1 MKKYKKVMVI
11 GSGPIIIGQAA
22 EFDYSGSQCL
32 QVLRELGIESVLVN
46 SNPAT
51 IMTDETMADKVYLEP
66 ITEKFVQDIIIKEKP
81 DAILSSFGGQTAL
94 NMSKTLAESGFL
106 AKHNVDVLGSN
117 LETIKTAEDR
127 FLFREKMISMNIP
140 VPEGQIVSS
149 LEEGKK
155 VLKEYGLPLIIR
167 PAYTMGGSGGG
178 LVKSE
183 EEFLE
188 TLTKGLH
195 LSSITQCLVEKSIA
209 GYKEIEYEVIRDKND
224 NTVIICN
231 MENIDPVGI
240 HTGDSIVVAPSQT
253 LSDDDYQNLR
263 DISLNVVRALKIEG
277 ACNVQ
282 LALDPH
288 SKHCIII
295 EVNPRVSRSSALA
308 SKATG
313 YPIAKISTFIALG
326 QNLDEVLNPITGKT
340 YASFEPSIDYVVSK
354 FPRWPFDKF
363 TTANKNLGSQ
373 MKSTGEVMALGRTLE
388 ESILKAVRSLEL
400 KYDHLEDSS
409 MKDLSQDELLDIIL
423 KQDDS
428 RIFAIAEFLRNQG
441 EIEEIY
447 QKTMIDKFFLNKIK
461 KIIRIE
467 QRLASEELSKDLLY
481 FSKYLGFTN
490 SAISRFSKKS
500 EIEVESLLDEFSIS
514 PVVKLVDSCAAEF
527 PALTP
532 YYYQTYE
539 EYDEWE
545 EEKDKK
551 IAIIGS
557 GPIRIGQGIEFDY
570 SCVHSLIAC
579 RELGY
584 KTIMINNNPETCST
598 DFSMS
603 DRLYF
608 EPLYKEDV
616 LNILKRE
623 KPEGVIVQFGGQ
635 TAINLTKDISDAG
648 FKILGTSPEDIARA
662 EDREQFEK
670 VLDDLEIN
678 RPAALTLSDVKE
690 IDDILDQI
698 IFPVMLRPSF
708 VLGGQFMEIAHD
720 ETDLREYLKQE
731 IIINKERPLLIDQ
744 YIEGLEIEVD
754 GLCDGSEVCIPGIME
769 HIERAGVHSGDSM
782 AVYPSVKLFDEIK
795 EKIVSMTEQLA
806 KALNIK
812 GIFNIQFMHKKGKV
826 YVIEVNPRASRTV
839 PFLSKMTKVHMAQVA
854 TQLMLGKSLND
865 LGLKPGVCPTPDF
878 YAVKVPIF
886 SFDKLSG
893 VEPGLG
899 PEMKSTGE
907 VMGKAKDLPM
917 ALYKGLLSLGID
929 LPKRKNILITLS
941 DRYKQEGASLVKR
954 FHDLGFTLLSTPGT
968 AEYIKNNLGLEM
980 KIVHKIGKADYNL
993 HHYVLDGEIDVIINT
1008 LSKGKKSNTDGHLL
1022 RRTAFERRIP
1032 CFTSLDTAKSY
1043 LDVLE
1048 YYERKDH
1055 A

>member
-66 ITEKFVQDIIIKEKP
+66 ITEKFIQDIIIKEKP
-81 DAILSSFGGQTAL
+81 DALLSSFGGQTAL
-94 NMSKTLAESGFL
+94 NMSKTLAETGFL
-106 AKHNVDVLGSN
+106 EKHGVDVLGSN
-117 LETIKTAEDR
+117 LKTIKTAEDR
-127 FLFREKMISMNIP
+127 FLFREKMISMGIP
-140 VPEGQIVSS
+140 VPEGKIVTT
-149 LEEGKK
+149 LDEGKK
-155 VLKEYGLPLIIR
+155 VLAEYGLPLIIR

-178 LVKSE
+178 LVRSE

-195 LSSITQCLVEKSIA
+195 LSSVTQCLVEKSIA

-253 LSDDDYQNLR
+253 LSDEDYQNLR
-263 DISLNVVRALKIEG
+263 DISINVVKALGIEG

-313 YPIAKISTFIALG
+313 YPIAKIATFIALG
-326 QNLDEVLNPITGKT
+326 KDLDEVINPITGKT
-340 YASFEPSIDYVVSK
+340 YASFEPSIDYIVSK

-363 TTANKNLGSQ
+363 TTANKKLGSQ

-400 KYDHLEDSS
+400 KYDHLEDES
-409 MKDLSQDELLDIIL
+409 MKDLSKDELMEIIL

-428 RIFAIAEFLRNQG
+428 RIFATAQYIRIG
-441 EIEEIY
+441 GDIEEIY

-461 KIIRIE
+461 KIIRVE
-467 QRLASEELSKDLLY
+467 ERLASEELDKNLLY
-481 FSKYLGFTN
+481 FAKYLGFTN
-490 SAISRFSKKS
+490 SAIARFSNNS
-500 EIEVESLLDEFSIS
+500 ERDIEKLVDQFNIK
-514 PVVKLVDSCAAEF
+514 PVIKLVDSCAAEF
-527 PALTP
+527 PAVTP
-532 YYYQTYE
+532 YYYQTYD

-545 EEKDKK
+545 AEPEKK

-570 SCVHSLIAC
+570 SCVHSLLAC

-623 KPEGVIVQFGGQ
+623 KPDGVIVQFGGQ
-635 TAINLTKDISDAG
+635 TAINLTKDIADAG
-648 FKILGTSPEDIARA
+648 FQIMGTVPEDIERA

-670 VLDDLEIN
+670 VLDELDIN
-678 RPAALTLSDVKE
+678 RPKALTLSDVKE
-690 IDDILDQI
+690 VDKI
-698 IFPVMLRPSF
+698 IPEIQFPVMVRPSF
-708 VLGGQFMEIAHD
+708 VLGGQFMEIVHD
-720 ETDLREYLKQE
+720 EEDLRDYLKQE
-731 IIINKERPLLIDQ
+731 IIISKDRPLLIDQ
-744 YIEGLEIEVD
+744 YIEGIEIEVD
-754 GLCDGSEVCIPGIME
+754 GLCDGDEVCIPGIME

-782 AVYPSVKLFDEIK
+782 AVYPTVKLFDEVK
-795 EKIVSMTEQLA
+795 NKVVELTNKLA
-806 KALNIK
+806 KALKIK

-839 PFLSKMTKVHMAQVA
+839 PFLSKMTDIQMAQVA
-854 TQLMLGKSLND
+854 TKFMLGKKLSD
-865 LGLKPGVCPTPDF
+865 LGLKAGVKETPDF
-878 YAVKVPIF
+878 WAVKVPIF
-886 SFDKLSG
+886 SHDKLAG

-907 VMGKAKDLPM
+907 VMGKDKDLPM

-929 LPKRKNILITLS
+929 LPKSKNILITLS
-941 DRYKQEGASLVKR
+941 DRYKEEGVELVKR
-954 FHDLGFTLLSTPGT
+954 FDKLGFKLHSTPGT
-968 AEYIKNNLGLEM
+968 AGFMKEHAGVEM
-980 KIVHKIGKADYNL
+980 EILHKIGNSEYTL
-993 HHYVLDGEIDVIINT
+993 HNYVLDGKLDVIINT

-1048 YYERKDH
+1048 YYEAKN